1 MDECLARALFAS
13 LLALLLLGQPGL
25 NRAHAQAGGADD
37 RGILGDVLDASG
49 LHSLV
54 ENLYSF
60 RNAVLSRGGLDLE
73 LLNWLTPSYTELSR
87 SLISLPTWSLFR
99 FLILPAAIVVSACFS
114 LYSQTGLLGAVLT
127 AGFLIGLIYVFPVFL
142 LIEAFSK
149 TGFVALHGRRMLTI
163 LVLLTA
169 VSMLILLF
177 AYAYRNIPMI
187 FSSFVMLVFTA
198 CFAWFLPILLY
209 YQY

>member
-1 MDECLARALFAS
+1 MLFAS
-13 LLALLLLGQPGL
+13 ALALLLLGQPGL
-25 NRAHAQAGGADD
+25 NRAHAQAGGAAD
-37 RGILGDVLDASG
+37 RGILGDVLDAAG
-49 LHSLV
+49 LHGLV

-60 RNAVLSRGGLDLE
+60 RNTVLSRGGLDWE
-73 LLNWLTPSYTELSR
+73 FLNWLTPSYTELSR
-87 SLISLPTWSLFR
+87 SLISLPAWSLFR
-99 FLILPAAIVVSACFS
+99 FILLPAAIVVSTCFS
-114 LYSQTGLLGAVLT
+114 LYLQIGLLGAVLT

-142 LIEAFSK
+142 VVEVFSK
-149 TGFVALHGRRMLTI
+149 IGLVAVYGRRMLTI

-187 FSSFVMLVFTA
+187 FSSFIILVFTA

-209 YQY
+209 YQC

>member
-1 MDECLARALFAS
+1 MDGCLARVLFAS
-13 LLALLLLGQPGL
+13 LLALLLLSQPGL
-25 NRAHAQAGGADD
+25 NRARAQAGGSND

-60 RNAVLSRGGLDLE
+60 RNTVLSRGGLDLE
-73 LLNWLTPSYTELSR
+73 LLHWFTASYAGLSR
-87 SLISLPTWSLFR
+87 SLVSLPAWSFFR

-114 LYSQTGLLGAVLT
+114 LYTQTGLLGAVLT

-142 LIEAFSK
+142 LAEAFSK
-149 TGFVALHGRRMLTI
+149 TGFVTLHGRRMLTI

-187 FSSFVMLVFTA
+187 FSSLVMLVFTT

-209 YQY
+209 YRS